1 MATLIGEFQHCRRHK
16 LRQISSKNSY
26 KYTGSPPL
34 TRFFGPE
41 KKVLKENCAIG
52 GVF

>member
-1 MATLIGEFQHCRRHK
+1 MHALLNFQSVLILFGHPVRV
-16 LRQISSKNSY
+16 
-26 KYTGSPPL
+26 TGSPPL

-41 KKVLKENCAIG
+41 KNCVKGKPRVKG